1 MHGWL
6 VVMYSCLKSISMQGW
21 TETQRPEDGG
31 RRNDRAAACKGGRKT
46 ARYSKLIVRGER
58 TPQTL
63 RTWQDAMYGELD
75 FNTKAFNLTPL
86 FDKGLVLLDK
96 P

>member
-31 RRNDRAAACKGGRKT
+31 RWNDRAAACKGGRKT
-46 ARYSKLIVRGER
+46 ARYSKLIVRG
-58 TPQTL
+58 
-63 RTWQDAMYGELD
+63 GED
-75 FNTKAFNLTPL
+75 TANTA
-86 FDKGLVLLDK
+86 DVAGRHVW
-96 P
+96 

>member
-31 RRNDRAAACKGGRKT
+31 RWNDRAAACKGGRKT
-46 ARYSKLIVRGER
+46 ARYSKLIVGGGGHHKHCGRGR
-58 TPQTL
+58 TLCVVSWTL
-63 RTWQDAMYGELD
+63 IPRPPT
-75 FNTKAFNLTPL
+75 
-86 FDKGLVLLDK
+86 
-96 P
+96 